1 MAVETEELKGYEE
14 TEHPDEMKKFYR
26 WFDTD
31 RTAKMPIQEEFE
43 ECYKMY
49 NGDHWSLKD
58 PLGMPLRNNKQ
69 KQSRPNT
76 VENYIFSLIEGM
88 VAEFSEDMEIID
100 YPTEPGTEDVA
111 NVMKDLKKHILYK
124 NKTLHQREKYTRNFF
139 LYGTGIWHVIWD
151 PSWKGGR
158 GPNHWQGDI
167 RLQSLHPQSVFPD
180 ARCRSH
186 IEEGQRIHKA
196 YYRSKEYIEEKFGK
210 EVLSDEPTAG
220 MQIAEDEVHRYS
232 GEDEEVLLV
241 ETWYKGKPLI
251 TDAEDDKDMKDKR
264 GMHVVWWCGER
275 NPTYLHHENHI
286 YFEPEEEPT
295 FPFIF
300 RARYPRE
307 NSVWGFGEAHFLKS
321 PQIALNKTA
330 ELILEG
336 HMHFA
341 LGQTFYKPGAI
352 SPKQE
357 KFLRQYGTLPNMYF
371 AVNNIEEI
379 KRIHG
384 RGVDPTLSQET
395 QRLNKTMEAII
406 GRHDISQGRTPG
418 SVVAFR
424 ALDLLSARAR
434 IRLRSAEN
442 AMITAYEEVGN
453 YMNHLITRFYTE
465 NRAYR
470 ILGDDAE
477 TTEYVLIDTETG
489 EEHPFQGQIPPGYEL
504 ETKTRSTVEHNIFH
518 PEDIRKVYIYDLK
531 VGTSEV
537 RDYDDAVAREIDL
550 IDMLKEDPDYE
561 DQVSVEYEVYCPEMD
576 TKCRVSTSQ
585 PTDRAFHMET
595 AKELLMGE
603 LIDVETFFHVMEHGK
618 FPPIS
623 SMMKKR
629 KQEEASH
636 AEIEQKMAKMEAE
649 TQAGQQPPE
658 APPEEGMP
666 EEMLEQPL
674 PEEGMPPAGG
684 EAGAGMPVTPE
695 EQGDID
701 VSQYLE
707 RIFAERPDLFEKF
720 QRLPPEARE
729 RVAMQVMTGSQDM
742 ISPAP

>member
-1 MAVETEELKGYEE
+1 MADSEVKEYEE
-14 TEHPDEMKKFYR
+14 TRHPDEMKKLYR

-31 RTAKMPIQEEFE
+31 RLAKMPIQEEFE

-58 PLGMPLRNNKQ
+58 PLGMPLRTNQQ

-100 YPTEPGTEDVA
+100 YPTEPGADDIA
-111 NVMKDLKKHILYK
+111 NIMTDLKKHVMYK
-124 NKTLHQREKYTRNFF
+124 NKTLHQRERYTRNFF
-139 LYGTGIWHVIWD
+139 LYGTGIWHTFWD
-151 PSWKGGR
+151 PGWKGGR
-158 GPNHWQGDI
+158 GPNRWEGDI
-167 RLQSLHPQSVFPD
+167 RLQSLHPQAVFPD
-180 ARCRSH
+180 ARCRAD

-196 YYRSKEYIEEKFGK
+196 FYRSKEYIEEKFGV
-210 EVLSDEPTAG
+210 EVQADEPTAR
-220 MQIAEDEVHRYS
+220 MQISEDEVHRYS

-241 ETWYKGKPLI
+241 ETWYKGKPMI
-251 TDAEDDKDMKDKR
+251 TDRDDDSEMNNKY

-275 NPTYLHHENHI
+275 NPTYLHHENFI
-286 YFEPEEEPT
+286 YFEPEEDPT

-300 RARYPRE
+300 RQRYPRE
-307 NSVWGFGEAHFLKS
+307 NSVWGYGEAWFLKS

-395 QRLNKTMEAII
+395 QRLEKTMEAII

-442 AMITAYEEVGN
+442 AMITAYEEIGN

-465 NRAYR
+465 RRAYR
-470 ILGDDAE
+470 ILGDNAE
-477 TTEYVLIDTETG
+477 TTEYVIINEETG
-489 EEHPFQGQIPPGYEL
+489 EEHPFPGQIPPGYVL
-504 ETKTRSTVEHNIFH
+504 ETKRSSGLEHKIFQ
-518 PEDIRKVYIYDLK
+518 PEDIRKVHIFDLK

-537 RDYDDAVAREIDL
+537 RDYDDDVAREIDL
-550 IDMLKEDPDYE
+550 IDMLKEDPEYE
-561 DQVSVEYEVYCPEMD
+561 QEMTVEYEVYCPELD
-576 TKCRVSTSQ
+576 TKSRVSTAQ

-603 LIDVETFFHVMEHGK
+603 LIDIETFFYVMEHGK
-618 FPPIS
+618 FPPIRGL
-623 SMMKKR
+623 MKKQ
-629 KQEEASH
+629 KEEEASH
-636 AEIEQKMAKMEAE
+636 AQIEQDMAQMEAE
-649 TQAGQQPPE
+649 AKAQEVPPMAPEGGMPPE
-658 APPEEGMP
+658 QMPPP
-666 EEMLEQPL
+666 A
-674 PEEGMPPAGG
+674 EGMPPAGV
-684 EAGAGMPVTPE
+684 EQAPGAGMPASPR

-707 RIFAERPDLFEKF
+707 RIFAERPDLAEKF
-720 QRLPPEARE
+720 NRLPPEARE

-742 ISPAP
+742 ISPSP